1 MSQELKISRKKAIV
15 YCVAEIIIIGI
26 ITILGYSYL
35 KNVHP
40 LSFIEAGKGMDI
52 LDSLDFISNK
62 ILMPIGAIFTTILVV
77 AVIGLERISSEIKA
91 GAKWYRQFIYQFCM
105 CVVVIPFLLIILL
118 SSLKIF

>member
-1 MSQELKISRKKAIV
+1 M
-15 YCVAEIIIIGI
+15 AEIIIIGI